1 MPDILLSAAQSYQQ
15 LMDYAYAIKIK
26 TNTSILTLNIDF
38 DKESFKH
45 LTGVEKLQDT
55 FANNKHLSSSDF
67 MKMVLNNEIS
77 YSDLSQSPNINNPIN
92 NPSQNG
98 IKYYISDRLTALSAN
113 KITDKNPHIIFIPN
127 IMQNFAHF

>member
-77 YSDLSQSPNINNPIN
+77 YSDLSQSPRQHRTKIVCVLR
-92 NPSQNG
+92 SQ
-98 IKYYISDRLTALSAN
+98 
-113 KITDKNPHIIFIPN
+113 IFR
-127 IMQNFAHF
+127 